1 MMFHTLLLASG
12 ALVAP
17 TPSLVAI
24 KVGRAETVAKGVIEH
39 AVLLVED
46 GKIVTIGEDLEIE
59 RGIPVLDRP
68 TWVVTPGFVSAYSR
82 LGLDG
87 DAGEESN
94 PDVDAYD
101 ELYPASE
108 DYAEVVKSGVTTL
121 GLYPPGNGI
130 PGRAVVV
137 RPFGKTRDEMLL
149 ERDAYLK
156 IVLRASV
163 ASKKMVR
170 DGFKKADE
178 HAEKEKKN
186 REKWD
191 KEQEQKKKK
200 APAKADDKKTEEKKV
215 DDKKAAEEE
224 KKEEPKPDAKDDA
237 KAKDAGAQYTPLEI
251 DPKTKPFV
259 DLRNGD
265 LRALVSIS
273 SAAEYLHF
281 LDAIDKE
288 KFEWDLRLV
297 VTRELDFFY
306 VASKQAYDL
315 EVDGIGDRKV
325 RVALEPS
332 LTMHPG
338 TLRQRNPAQELSKA
352 GAKIVFVPRVDDL
365 NGYELWL
372 RHVGEIV
379 NAGLDRDVALRALTL
394 EPAEMLD
401 VADRV
406 GSLEKGKD
414 ANMVFFDGDPF
425 EASSRIQAVM
435 LDGRFVF
442 GEVGL

>member
-1 MMFHTLLLASG
+1 MMLHTLLLAAGSLG
-12 ALVAP
+12 AP
-17 TPSLVAI
+17 PPSPSLVAI

-39 AVLLVED
+39 AVVLVED

-101 ELYPASE
+101 ELYPTSE

-130 PGRAVVV
+130 PGRAVAV
-137 RPFGKTRDEMLL
+137 RPLGKTREEMLL
-149 ERDAYLK
+149 ERGAYLK

-163 ASKKMVR
+163 ASKKMIR

-200 APAKADDKKTEEKKV
+200 APAKTEEKKADDKK
-215 DDKKAAEEE
+215 AEEE
-224 KKEEPKPDAKDDA
+224 KKDEPKPEAKDDA
-237 KAKDAGAQYTPLEI
+237 KAKDAAAHYTPLEI

-259 DLRNGD
+259 DLRSGD

-306 VASKQAYDL
+306 VASKKAYDL

-332 LTMHPG
+332 LTVHPG
-338 TLRQRNPAQELSKA
+338 TLRQRNPALELSNA

-372 RHVGEIV
+372 RHVGEV
-379 NAGLDRDVALRALTL
+379 VGAGLDRAVALRALTL
-394 EPAEMLD
+394 EPAEMLA

-425 EASSRIQAVM
+425 EPSSRIQAVM